1 MINYHP
7 SDAILTRFVEADLSI
22 SLSIIVSSH
31 VEMCTAC
38 QQKVAKLTQEAALIH
53 FHLAEHDNHY
63 VDNVHVAMSA
73 HDDIE
78 LINKITDS
86 PQEVKTSL
94 PKTITEIEIE
104 GQRLPL
110 PTALQ
115 SIELNEW
122 QGIGKISRSRLNVDD
137 DERRMSLLSIAKTG
151 SVPRHTHK
159 GFEITLLLQGSFE
172 DEMGTYQAGDFI
184 WLNDEH
190 THQPVST
197 SGCVCLTV
205 SSDALK
211 FTQGVSQILNPLG
224 KLIY

>member
-31 VEMCTAC
+31 IEMCTAC
-38 QQKVAKLTQEAALIH
+38 QQKVAKLTEEAASLHFQLADNDIH
-53 FHLAEHDNHY
+53 GTDT
-63 VDNVHVAMSA
+63 VHVPMSEP
-73 HDDIE
+73 DTD
-78 LINKITDS
+78 LINKIINS
-86 PQEVKTSL
+86 PQEDTFSL
-94 PKTITEIEIE
+94 PKTITEIEVE

-110 PTALQ
+110 PMALQ
-115 SIELNEW
+115 SIALNEW

-190 THQPVST
+190 THQPVSK

-211 FTQGVSQILNPLG
+211 FTQGISQILNPLG